1 MEPIRFKILYKT
13 ETPMQIASELL
24 LLLPSNIL
32 ISLEFAEFCTLAK
45 NAMERNVFII
55 GNGLDLDLN
64 LNWMTSLVY
73 SILQRY

>member
-13 ETPMQIASELL
+13 ETPMLIASELL

-45 NAMERNVFII
+45 KCDGAECIY
-55 GNGLDLDLN
+55 
-64 LNWMTSLVY
+64 NWKR
-73 SILQRY
+73 IRP